1 MSDAK
6 QIQQSIKQNFM
17 SLLSVI
23 VSFVVKEKGEVTVT
37 DEREGKTYFFS
48 FLFFLF

>member
-23 VSFVVKEKGEVTVT
+23 VSFVVKEKEVTVT
-37 DEREGKTYFFS
+37 D
-48 FLFFLF
+48 